1 MTEFLEITFFV
12 VVSLMLLI
20 LAVIPLLLR
29 KLNKKR
35 LFLPPSEIFTDAAKI
50 HEKTFTRSR
59 TAPLGCLKKEKSI
72 MNNNYTFDITP
83 GDWTYNNSENG
94 QYFAI
99 YSKQTRRFSVNPF
112 PWDHFEPVADRVSL
126 RDAKLLQLAPEMAA
140 MLLEIFD
147 ELVELQT
154 DLNPVLAIRF
164 TTLRNTISL
173 LLRTQK
179 DTHTSTT
186 PSRAGDPGTFQA
198 AKVQKSCGTCTFFT
212 DGYCG
217 LHDLYRR
224 PFGGYCSDYEPHTHT
239 RSSQNDHFNS

>member
-1 MTEFLEITFFV
+1 MTDFFEIIFFV

-29 KLNKKR
+29 KLDKKR
-35 LFLPPSEIFTDAAKI
+35 LFLPPLENFTDAAKI

-59 TAPLGCLKKEKSI
+59 LGCLKKGKSI
-72 MNNNYTFDITP
+72 INKNYTLDITP
-83 GDWTYNNSENG
+83 GDWTYNDSENG

-99 YSKQTRRFSVNPF
+99 YSKQPKGSSVNPF
-112 PWDHFEPVADRVSL
+112 PWDHFEPVADKVSL
-126 RDAKLLQLAPEMAA
+126 RDAKLLHLAPEMAA

-164 TTLRNTISL
+164 ATLRNTIFL

-179 DTHTSTT
+179 DTSTT

-217 LHDLYRR
+217 LHELYRR
-224 PFGGYCSDYEPHTHT
+224 PFGGYCSDYEPHTLEGNCYDK
-239 RSSQNDHFNS
+239 R